1 MVWGLRAMWASR
13 VIQSPVF
20 PLPINLPGS
29 WLWLY
34 VHAAPAGLWP
44 WGADAELSGRILY
57 QAALQ
62 VEQTAFADALKS
74 LSRSSLGAT
83 DQSSKDAPRGLVASV
98 LMTLL

>member
-1 MVWGLRAMWASR
+1 MTT
-13 VIQSPVF
+13 
-20 PLPINLPGS
+20 
-29 WLWLY
+29 
-34 VHAAPAGLWP
+34 
-44 WGADAELSGRILY
+44 DAHRIHGHDELSRLDILRGCRPFIKDSH